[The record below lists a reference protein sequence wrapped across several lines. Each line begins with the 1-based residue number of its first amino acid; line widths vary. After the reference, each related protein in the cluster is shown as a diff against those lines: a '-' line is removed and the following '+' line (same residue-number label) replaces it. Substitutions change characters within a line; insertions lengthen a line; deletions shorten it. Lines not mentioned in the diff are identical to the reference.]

1 MKHYALLLITILPYH
16 HILPETH
23 ISLVDYM
30 VDQELEEILDDYVD
44 EIYEKLKKIHHGSR
58 NHGVWK
64 FEWLPGYYIKYG
76 LARIKGMEKMKKCL
90 EQHNLNLLTV
100 PDKKIY
106 HLKDKPEDLS
116 DLNYTVIIKAVD
128 RSPNPAPLTLK
139 QVKQLCT
146 IIHETKYI
154 SMTSTNF
161 IRGTDDL
168 LHLIDTEAT
177 FSSEEI
183 LRGFLRMITTRPNLN
198 KQYTKEAL
206 KHIFHEIKACLDR
219 RSQWEQA
226 EVLEK
231 INAALRRQERP
242 YSWDYRGY
250 FNELFVSS

>member
-1 MKHYALLLITILPYH
+1 MKQYILLLITVASYH
-16 HILPETH
+16 QITPKSN
-23 ISLVDYM
+23 ISLASYM
-30 VDQELEEILDDYVD
+30 VDQELEEILDDHVD
-44 EIYEKLKKIHHGSR
+44 ELYKRLKKIHNGSR

-76 LARIKGMEKMKKCL
+76 LERIIGMEKMKRCIKH
-90 EQHNLNLLTV
+90 HNLNLLTV

-106 HLKDKPEDLS
+106 HLKGNSKAIS
-116 DLNYTVIIKAVD
+116 NKNYAVIIKAVD
-128 RSPNPAPLTLK
+128 HSTDPKPLTLE

-161 IRGTDDL
+161 IRGTDGL

-177 FSSEEI
+177 FSSGAI
-183 LRGFLRMITTRPNLN
+183 LRGFLRMITTRPDLN

-206 KHIFHEIKACLDR
+206 KHIFHEIKARLDHH
-219 RSQWEQA
+219 SQWKQA

-250 FNELFVSS
+250 ANELFG